1 MSAWLRRRLLKAT
14 SPAAVLFWS
23 GLEFPI
29 DAFFLI
35 VALYVSEPLAR
46 HESVPVSRN
55 EYTESLY
62 AMYCR
67 AKFFTFSAS
76 SLPNVDLSFQFMVV
90 RIVQEG
96 IRRYSAS
103 TVALRTWTDHNCQ
116 LLSSFSAGYCQLPSW
131 GVVPLDKDASANYTA

>member
-1 MSAWLRRRLLKAT
+1 MAAWLRRRLLKAT

-29 DAFFLI
+29 DAFFWI
-35 VALYVSEPLAR
+35 VALNISDPLAR
-46 HESVPVSRN
+46 DRSIPVSRN
-55 EYTESLY
+55 EYTESFY
-62 AMYCR
+62 AMCCR

-90 RIVQEG
+90 RTVQEG

-103 TVALRTWTDHNCQ
+103 AVALRT
-116 LLSSFSAGYCQLPSW
+116 
-131 GVVPLDKDASANYTA
+131 